1 MHQHVK
7 MSSKHA
13 FQKYEIIT
21 KTASGNVLRKKLLIK
36 ILQDS
41 RENIGARVF
50 LLINLLAVD
59 CNFIKKRLWHMLFCV
74 FCKIFKNTFL

>member
-1 MHQHVK
+1 MHFK
-7 MSSKHA
+7 NMKLL
-13 FQKYEIIT
+13 QKQL
-21 KTASGNVLRKKLLIK
+21 AGNVLRKKLLIK

-59 CNFIKKRLWHMLFCV
+59 CNFIKKRLWHMFFCV